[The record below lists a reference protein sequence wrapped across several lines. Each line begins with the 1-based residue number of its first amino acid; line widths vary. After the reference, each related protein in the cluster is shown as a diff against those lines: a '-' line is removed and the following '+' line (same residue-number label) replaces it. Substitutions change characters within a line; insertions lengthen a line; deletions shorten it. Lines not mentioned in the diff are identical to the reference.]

1 MQPITD
7 DSMPHEV
14 LASATSNA
22 PPKVHPSLPTTL
34 KLVGCDEYWLQDWIV
49 ADPTRL
55 GLGQVTIKAKE
66 LRQYA
71 GKGGRLDIL
80 AYDAALDTYYEV
92 EVMLGECDAD
102 HGFRALDYWARE
114 RVRNPNARHVAV
126 IVAEDLSGR
135 YRTVIEAL
143 AQQLPLIAVEIRTL
157 LIKSNPPVVTTFPVI
172 FAQPDDVVI
181 RPADDPE
188 AEDKANTPNDEA
200 SWVASRPEFTKFTH
214 DMYKLCM
221 EKIGPSTIDFSAK
234 SYVALK
240 KGKRAWLPMWPRK
253 DGSYVYLPSG
263 PGGTADQPND
273 FFAKVKEEL
282 APLGIEPSWSFKYNG
297 GANPIAFPI
306 PSIHAK
312 HSKLIELLEQ
322 AYAFA

>member
-1 MQPITD
+1 
-7 DSMPHEV
+7 
-14 LASATSNA
+14 
-22 PPKVHPSLPTTL
+22 
-34 KLVGCDEYWLQDWIV
+34 
-49 ADPTRL
+49 L

-157 LIKSNPPVVTTFPVI
+157 LVKSNPPVVTTFPVI

-181 RPADDPE
+181 RAADDPE

-200 SWVASRPEFTKFTH
+200 SWEASRPEFTKFTR
-214 DMYKLCM
+214 DMYRLSM
-221 EKIGPSTIDFSAK
+221 EKIGPSNIDFSAK

-240 KGKRAWLPMWPRK
+240 KGKRAWLPMWPRR
-253 DGSYVYLPSG
+253 DGAYVYLPSG
-263 PGGTADQPND
+263 PGGADQPSD

-306 PSIHAK
+306 PFIHAR
-312 HSKLIELLEQ
+312 HSKLIEVLEQ